1 MSASASSASAA
12 DRREVRLTPAA
23 FVRRRLDGTHHVD
36 EWGLDPDIVALASP
50 LVGLRWSVEAQW
62 PERIP
67 TDGPAVLVHNRAF
80 GVSEPVVLAR
90 GVRQATGRHVR
101 TAGLVDVAPFVTM
114 GRVLGAVVDRPDEL
128 TGLLRSGALVGL
140 PLDRDLRPRRAGH
153 LSAAALA
160 PALATGAP
168 VVPVALVGREVGR
181 RWRLLVGEPIA
192 HPPGRG
198 PLAVADL
205 VDAAREGVQSL
216 LDSATSPLKGWP

>member
-1 MSASASSASAA
+1 MSAVS
-12 DRREVRLTPAA
+12 A

-36 EWGLDPDIVALASP
+36 EWGLDPDVVGLLSP

-67 TDGPAVLVHNRAF
+67 TDGPAVLVHNRAV
-80 GVSEPVVLAR
+80 GISEPVVLAR

-101 TAGLVDVAPFVTM
+101 TAGLVDLAPVVTV
-114 GRVLGAVVDRPDEL
+114 GRALGAVVDRPDEL

-140 PLDRDLRPRRAGH
+140 PLDRDIRPRRAGG

-160 PALATGAP
+160 PALATGAA

-181 RWRLLVGEPIA
+181 RWRLLVGEPVV
-192 HPPGRG
+192 HPSGSG

-205 VDAAREGVQSL
+205 VDAARAGVQSL
-216 LDSATSPLKGWP
+216 LDSAFGPLTGWP